1 MANPINLSAAVR
13 DNLLT
18 LQNSAALI
26 GKTQSRLS
34 TGLSVNSAIDDA
46 AAFFTAKA
54 LSNNAKD
61 LDDLKLA
68 IDLGISSIQSAID
81 GIDAIT
87 ELVSQAKGLSAA
99 AKATGSTN
107 ERSTLAVQFNSLLG
121 QITNLANDSSF
132 NGTNLLKQ
140 TPDNLAV
147 VFNST
152 NTTNLTILGLDS
164 TAGAAGINLAAA
176 TNFFA
181 DNVAIEAALT
191 NVGVALSTLRSN
203 AATLGSNSTILSTR
217 LDFTKNLVNT
227 LEGGEGK
234 LTLADLN
241 AESANLLAL
250 QTRQQLGI
258 NSLALAAQSER
269 SVLALFG

>member
-34 TGLSVNSAIDDA
+34 SGLSVNSAIDDA